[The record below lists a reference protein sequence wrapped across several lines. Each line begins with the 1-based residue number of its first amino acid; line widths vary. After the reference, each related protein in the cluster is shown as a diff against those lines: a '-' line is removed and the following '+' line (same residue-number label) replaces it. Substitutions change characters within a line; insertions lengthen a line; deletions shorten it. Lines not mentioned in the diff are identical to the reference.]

1 MIVGVCICEVVLRQ
15 LEDESDQHEELARDF
30 LDVAVEGADLVP
42 IVVDDFVL
50 AYVFPCWDVF
60 VDVEL

>member
-1 MIVGVCICEVVLRQ
+1 MIVGVCICEVVLRH

-30 LDVAVEGADLVP
+30 PDVAVEGADLVP

>member
-1 MIVGVCICEVVLRQ
+1 MVVGVRICEVVLRQ

-30 LDVAVEGADLVP
+30 PDVAVEGADLVP

>member
-1 MIVGVCICEVVLRQ
+1 MCVCEVVLRQ
-15 LEDESDQHEELARDF
+15 LENQGDQDEELARDF
-30 LDVAVEGADLVP
+30 PDFAVEGADLVP
-42 IVVDDFVL
+42 VVVDDFVL